1 MTNPLFSTYTQGE
14 NRVTST
20 LLAVLEHVNSR
31 LGEDILEA
39 LVDES
44 DLSLVA
50 FDNQVTGVES
60 VPDAAIRGSTAL
72 WFETKTS
79 RNAVRQGQ
87 LEDHLEALD
96 QDPSDL
102 QRLIVLTPDERVPS
116 EIQAID
122 DDRLVWASFDTLV
135 GTLESVLERDVGS
148 AEASMYVPTERE
160 AFLLRELMRFIYDEE
175 LVSGKEDRV
184 LVVAA
189 RRAWD
194 EYHTYDHYFCQ
205 PNRSFKP
212 VSHLA
217 FYKDGKIK
225 AEVPRVTGSIESIT
239 LDEDTLRTIRNS
251 PTTRSSRC
259 SSRSRRCD
267 RTGQSGMETRRRS
280 CSSNLISNWIGTF
293 RTTRRRAT
301 RTEQSR
307 SCRDTGTSR
316 CRRFE
321 RARVTQLNWRSK
333 LS

>member
-79 RNAVRQGQ
+79 PNAVRQSQ
-87 LEDHLEALD
+87 LEDHLKALD

-102 QRLIVLTPDERVPS
+102 QRLIVLTPDERVPN
-116 EIQAID
+116 EVQAID

-184 LVVAA
+184 LVVGA

-217 FYKDGKIK
+217 FYKDGEIK
-225 AEVPRVTGSIESIT
+225 AEVARVTGSIESIT
-239 LDEDTLRTIRNS
+239 LDEETVRDHPELSQHQVQSLLESVEKMRQNESERYGDTQKVLFLEADLELDRAVQNDKTASDSNRTVAFVQGHRYVSLSTLRENPRN
-251 PTTRSSRC
+251 TT
-259 SSRSRRCD
+259 
-267 RTGQSGMETRRRS
+267 E
-280 CSSNLISNWIGTF
+280 L
-293 RTTRRRAT
+293 
-301 RTEQSR
+301 E
-307 SCRDTGTSR
+307 
-316 CRRFE
+316 E
-321 RARVTQLNWRSK
+321 
-333 LS
+333 